1 MHKSGV
7 YTFGFLLSLLI
18 VLAAMQVLNQQQ
30 NIFLPNTVAMAQE
43 YDNYDDNKDLFTLN
57 IKMNLN
63 NIQLKNGDKIK
74 IVAYLNGETEIRYID
89 PQKEK
94 NQITGNF
101 LTVEMK
107 FNKTNEIISSIG
119 QDEYFVC
126 AYVLNNGNGQTILSN
141 NRNASAITYDCDEGQ
156 TVEGKDVSMGR
167 LFNTMK
173 KFQKTLELSQIAQK
187 SNQSSG
193 DVKITVITPIYDQ
206 TDVELL
212 NVIAMVKGEYQV
224 KTVNIE
230 NELKK
235 AGDKSD
241 ESYIIKV
248 PFTFDRNTEL
258 GTIEKG
264 DIFFGCASAE
274 ELGPPQMTE
283 CEKKYIKDFD
293 KPNNIVTRHEEDLL
307 PGQEWKRE
315 IPKAVRRSD
324 VVIVCLSHTAIN
336 KRGYVQ
342 KEIKI
347 ALDIADEQPEGTI
360 YIIPLKLE
368 QCEVPERL
376 SHLQW
381 VDFFKEEGYR
391 RLVRSLETALAKFQN
406 LEN

>member
-1 MHKSGV
+1 VNINKSSFV
-7 YTFGFLLSLLI
+7 YAQILSLFSIILLLLSLNYLI
-18 VLAAMQVLNQQQ
+18 SVFASTEKNK
-30 NIFLPNTVAMAQE
+30 
-43 YDNYDDNKDLFTLN
+43 DDNKDLLNLN

-63 NIQLKNGDKIK
+63 NIQLKDGDKIK
-74 IVAYLNGETEIRYID
+74 IVAYVNGETRIQYLD
-89 PQKEK
+89 PHKEK

-101 LTVEMK
+101 LTADMK
-107 FNKTNEIISSIG
+107 FNKTNEISSIK

-126 AYVLNNGNGQTILSN
+126 AYVLSNGLTKLSN
-141 NRNASAITYDCDEGQ
+141 NNNTNAITYDCDEGQ
-156 TVEGKDVSMGR
+156 TVKGKDVSMGR

-173 KFQKTLELSQIAQK
+173 KFQKTLELSQLSQK
-187 SNQSSG
+187 GNQDSG

-206 TDVELL
+206 TDVDLL

-241 ESYIIKV
+241 ESYIIQV

-293 KPNNIVTRHEEDLL
+293 KPNKIVTRHEEDLL
-307 PGQEWKRE
+307 PGGKYYDDG
-315 IPKAVRRSD
+315 K
-324 VVIVCLSHTAIN
+324 
-336 KRGYVQ
+336 
-342 KEIKI
+342 KE
-347 ALDIADEQPEGTI
+347 
-360 YIIPLKLE
+360 
-368 QCEVPERL
+368 
-376 SHLQW
+376 
-381 VDFFKEEGYR
+381 
-391 RLVRSLETALAKFQN
+391 
-406 LEN
+406 

>member
-1 MHKSGV
+1 MNVSRNRSSFV
-7 YTFGFLLSLLI
+7 YAQILSLFPIILLLLSLNYLI
-18 VLAAMQVLNQQQ
+18 SVFAS
-30 NIFLPNTVAMAQE
+30 TE
-43 YDNYDDNKDLFTLN
+43 KSSDDNKDLLTLN
-57 IKMNLN
+57 TKMNLN
-63 NIQLKNGDKIK
+63 NLQLKDGDKIK
-74 IVAYLNGETEIRYID
+74 IVAYVNGETGIQYLD

-101 LTVEMK
+101 LTAAMK
-107 FNKTNEIISSIG
+107 FNKTNEISSIG
-119 QDEYFVC
+119 NDEYFVC
-126 AYVLNNGNGQTILSN
+126 AYVLSNGPTKLSN
-141 NRNASAITYDCDEGQ
+141 NINHTSAITYDCDEGQ

-187 SNQSSG
+187 SNQGSL

-293 KPNNIVTRHEEDLL
+293 KPNKIVTRHEEDLL
-307 PGQEWKRE
+307 PGGKYYDDGG
-315 IPKAVRRSD
+315 K
-324 VVIVCLSHTAIN
+324 
-336 KRGYVQ
+336 
-342 KEIKI
+342 KE
-347 ALDIADEQPEGTI
+347 
-360 YIIPLKLE
+360 
-368 QCEVPERL
+368 
-376 SHLQW
+376 
-381 VDFFKEEGYR
+381 
-391 RLVRSLETALAKFQN
+391 
-406 LEN
+406 

>member
-1 MHKSGV
+1 
-7 YTFGFLLSLLI
+7 
-18 VLAAMQVLNQQQ
+18 
-30 NIFLPNTVAMAQE
+30 
-43 YDNYDDNKDLFTLN
+43 
-57 IKMNLN
+57 MNLN
-63 NIQLKNGDKIK
+63 NLQLKYGVKIK
-74 IVAYLNGETEIRYID
+74 IVAYVNGETGIQYLY

-94 NQITGNF
+94 NKINGDF
-101 LTVEMK
+101 LTAAMK
-107 FNKTNEIISSIG
+107 FNKTNEISSIVN
-119 QDEYFVC
+119 DVYFVC
-126 AYVLNNGNGQTILSN
+126 AYVLSNGLTKLSN
-141 NRNASAITYDCDEGQ
+141 NNTTTAITYDCDEGQ

-212 NVIAMVKGEYQV
+212 TVIAMVKGEYQV

-293 KPNNIVTRHEEDLL
+293 KPNKIVTRHEEDLL
-307 PGQEWKRE
+307 PGGKYYDGG
-315 IPKAVRRSD
+315 K
-324 VVIVCLSHTAIN
+324 
-336 KRGYVQ
+336 
-342 KEIKI
+342 KE
-347 ALDIADEQPEGTI
+347 
-360 YIIPLKLE
+360 
-368 QCEVPERL
+368 
-376 SHLQW
+376 
-381 VDFFKEEGYR
+381 
-391 RLVRSLETALAKFQN
+391 
-406 LEN
+406 

>member
-1 MHKSGV
+1 MNVSRNRSSFV
-7 YTFGFLLSLLI
+7 YAQILSLFPIILLLLSLNYLI
-18 VLAAMQVLNQQQ
+18 SVFAS
-30 NIFLPNTVAMAQE
+30 TE
-43 YDNYDDNKDLFTLN
+43 KSSDDNKDLLTLN
-57 IKMNLN
+57 TKMNLN
-63 NIQLKNGDKIK
+63 NLQLKDGDKIK
-74 IVAYLNGETEIRYID
+74 IVAYVNGETGIQYLD

-101 LTVEMK
+101 LTAAMK
-107 FNKTNEIISSIG
+107 FNKTNEISSIG
-119 QDEYFVC
+119 NDEYFVC
-126 AYVLNNGNGQTILSN
+126 AYVLSNGQSKLSN
-141 NRNASAITYDCDEGQ
+141 NNNTNAITYDCDEGQ

-187 SNQSSG
+187 SNQGSG

-293 KPNNIVTRHEEDLL
+293 KPNKIVTRHEEDLL
-307 PGQEWKRE
+307 PGGKYYDGG
-315 IPKAVRRSD
+315 K
-324 VVIVCLSHTAIN
+324 
-336 KRGYVQ
+336 
-342 KEIKI
+342 KE
-347 ALDIADEQPEGTI
+347 
-360 YIIPLKLE
+360 
-368 QCEVPERL
+368 
-376 SHLQW
+376 
-381 VDFFKEEGYR
+381 
-391 RLVRSLETALAKFQN
+391 
-406 LEN
+406 

>member
-1 MHKSGV
+1 MKDRINKSSFV
-7 YTFGFLLSLLI
+7 YPQIVSLFPIILLLLSLNYLI
-18 VLAAMQVLNQQQ
+18 SVFAS
-30 NIFLPNTVAMAQE
+30 TE
-43 YDNYDDNKDLFTLN
+43 KSSDGNKDLLTLN
-57 IKMNLN
+57 TKMNLN
-63 NIQLKNGDKIK
+63 NLQLKDGDKIK
-74 IVAYLNGETEIRYID
+74 IVAYVNGETGIQYLY

-94 NQITGNF
+94 NQITGDF
-101 LTVEMK
+101 LTAAMK
-107 FNKTNEIISSIG
+107 FNKTNEISSIG
-119 QDEYFVC
+119 NDEYFVC
-126 AYVLNNGNGQTILSN
+126 AYVLSNGLTKLSN
-141 NRNASAITYDCDEGQ
+141 NNNTTAITYDCDEGQ

-293 KPNNIVTRHEEDLL
+293 KPNKIVTRHEEDLL
-307 PGQEWKRE
+307 PGGKYYDGG
-315 IPKAVRRSD
+315 K
-324 VVIVCLSHTAIN
+324 
-336 KRGYVQ
+336 
-342 KEIKI
+342 KE
-347 ALDIADEQPEGTI
+347 
-360 YIIPLKLE
+360 
-368 QCEVPERL
+368 
-376 SHLQW
+376 
-381 VDFFKEEGYR
+381 
-391 RLVRSLETALAKFQN
+391 
-406 LEN
+406 